1 MRRTPNFVGLW
12 LSAAMALACSQP
24 KEPLRVGVNP
34 WPGYAFLYLAEEQ
47 GYFEAEGVPVHLVE
61 FTSLEDARRAY
72 ERGHLDALGTTIV
85 DVVQARQHQDRSL
98 QVVRVVDYSTGGDVI
113 ALRPGLRRFADLRG
127 KRVAVEPASLGAYLL
142 ARASEHMGIK
152 VDEFEWVALGQV
164 HMAAALEKGEVD
176 AVVTYPPFSGR
187 IAAMAGT
194 TIAFDSRQIPGEV
207 VDVIAVDSAVA
218 LNRREDI
225 RALLRAFDRAGA
237 AYRSDPAIHL
247 PSMARRQGMTVDQFT
262 RTFTYDLTLVPADS

>member
-164 HMAAALEKGEVD
+164 HMAAASRRVKWTRSSPTRRSRAGSRPWRERRSPSTRGRSPARSWMSSRWIAPWHSTGARTFAPYYAPLIGRQQ
-176 AVVTYPPFSGR
+176 PIGR
-187 IAAMAGT
+187 IQQST
-194 TIAFDSRQIPGEV
+194 SPPWPG
-207 VDVIAVDSAVA
+207 
-218 LNRREDI
+218 
-225 RALLRAFDRAGA
+225 DRA
-237 AYRSDPAIHL
+237 
-247 PSMARRQGMTVDQFT
+247 
-262 RTFTYDLTLVPADS
+262 